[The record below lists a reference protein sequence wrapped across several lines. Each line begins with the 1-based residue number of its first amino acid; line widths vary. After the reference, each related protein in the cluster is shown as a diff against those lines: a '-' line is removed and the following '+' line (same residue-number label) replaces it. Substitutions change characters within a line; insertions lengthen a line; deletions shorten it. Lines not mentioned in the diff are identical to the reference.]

1 MNNQP
6 MRCFV
11 NAPPEATSEWNED
24 RSSHFERKSEM
35 YQSHFVVLYG
45 RVLNLP
51 DGRISAFGQPEPEF
65 LRRRYEHAE
74 ELRKLDREARI
85 KKLLSQESEGFVER
99 IRSRLGI
106 AQ

>member
-6 MRCFV
+6 MRSFV
-11 NAPPEATSEWNED
+11 NAPPNPPSEWNEN
-24 RSSHFERKSEM
+24 RSSHPERNPQVF
-35 YQSHFVVLYG
+35 QSHFVVLHG
-45 RVLNLP
+45 RVLSLS
-51 DGRISAFGQPEPEF
+51 DGRVSAFGQPEPEF